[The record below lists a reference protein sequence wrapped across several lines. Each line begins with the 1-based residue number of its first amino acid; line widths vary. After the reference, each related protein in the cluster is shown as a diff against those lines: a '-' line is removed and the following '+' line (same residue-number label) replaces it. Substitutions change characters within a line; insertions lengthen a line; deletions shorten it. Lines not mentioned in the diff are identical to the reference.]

1 MPPFKEIAG
10 KSMKISQQIESPLV
24 TVAMPVYNDEKYVCI
39 AISDILAQT
48 YQNIEIIIS
57 DNCSTDGT
65 EEICRGYAFKDARI
79 RYVRQE
85 YNLGQHGNFSYLLN
99 YAAGE
104 YFMWA
109 ASDDRWHPEFI
120 SNLVESLEKD
130 KSASVAF
137 CNYYEIDEHGEIY
150 PIEYCFDFGG
160 KSAVRRITK
169 FHMTSSAR
177 RDAFF
182 YGLYRTNKIINI
194 EFKKWWWINKN
205 IPMNLAY
212 PVLSYVLASGN
223 YKLIKSDKK
232 LWLNRVH
239 INSKPRHSG
248 EILTWNVLYSYVA
261 FLIRKI
267 NQLYATER
275 AVIKGAKSFYTGMLV
290 FPVLAI
296 RCLYDCSFGLL
307 QVFSRALL
315 RIKKRLH
322 ES

>member
-1 MPPFKEIAG
+1 
-10 KSMKISQQIESPLV
+10 MKIFQKSESPLV
-24 TVAMPVYNDEKYVCI
+24 TVGIPVYNDEKYVAI
-39 AISDILAQT
+39 AIGDILAQT
-48 YQNIEIIIS
+48 YQNIEIVIS

-65 EEICRGYAFKDARI
+65 GDICWGYASKDARI

-85 YNLGQHGNFSYLLN
+85 YNLGPLGNFKYLLN
-99 YAAGE
+99 RASGE

-109 ASDDRWHPEFI
+109 ASDDRWHPDFI
-120 SNLVESLEKD
+120 SNLVESLEID

-160 KSAVRRITK
+160 ESAVRRITK
-169 FHMTSSAR
+169 FHMISSTR

-182 YGLYRTNKIINI
+182 YGLYRTNKVINI

-212 PVLSYVLASGN
+212 PLLSYILASGN
-223 YKLIKSDKK
+223 YKLVKSDKK

-239 INSKPRHSG
+239 LNSKPRHSG
-248 EILTWNVLYSYVA
+248 AILTWNILFSYSA

-275 AVIKGAKSFYTGMLV
+275 AVIKGAKSFSTGMLV

-296 RCLYDCSFGLL
+296 RCLYDCSFELL
-307 QVFSRALL
+307 QVFSRTLL
-315 RIKKRLH
+315 SIKKRPR

>member
-1 MPPFKEIAG
+1 
-10 KSMKISQQIESPLV
+10 MKIFQKSELPLV
-24 TVAMPVYNDEKYVCI
+24 TVGIPVYNDEKYVAI

-48 YQNIEIIIS
+48 YQNIEIVIS

-65 EEICRGYAFKDARI
+65 EDICRGYSSKDARI

-85 YNLGQHGNFSYLLN
+85 CNLGPLGNFTYLLN
-99 YAAGE
+99 RASGE

-120 SNLVESLEKD
+120 SNLVESLEIE

-137 CNYYEIDEHGEIY
+137 CNYYEIDEHGKICS
-150 PIEYCFDFGG
+150 IEYCFDFAG

-182 YGLYRTNKIINI
+182 YGLYRTSKVINI

-212 PVLSYVLASGN
+212 PVLSHILAAGN
-223 YKLIKSDKK
+223 YKLVKSDKK
-232 LWLNRVH
+232 LWLNRIH
-239 INSKPRHSG
+239 PNSKPRHSS
-248 EILTWNVLYSYVA
+248 EILNYNILFSYFA
-261 FLIRKI
+261 FLVRKI

-275 AVIKGAKSFYTGMLV
+275 AVIKGSKSFSTGMLV
-290 FPVLAI
+290 FPVLSI
-296 RCLYDCSFGLL
+296 RCFFECFIE
-307 QVFSRALL
+307 LL
-315 RIKKRLH
+315 RLIVRVVLR
-322 ES
+322 SIRSI